1 MWILGLKGL
10 IGELHERERSPVAKK
25 KNWLYIHPRKIG
37 SHVTVCPPGH
47 PSVKDCTEFPS
58 LGQIELTNEK
68 LSIED
73 KRFNGRT

>member
-25 KNWLYIHPRKIG
+25 SGYISIQEILVTIRPYVHPAARLSKIIL
-37 SHVTVCPPGH
+37 S
-47 PSVKDCTEFPS
+47 FPS
-58 LGQIELTNEK
+58 LGQTELTNEK

-73 KRFNGRT
+73 KRFNART

>member
-10 IGELHERERSPVAKK
+10 IGKLHERERSPVAKK
-25 KNWLYIHPRKIG
+25 NWLYIHPRNIG
-37 SHVTVCPPGH
+37 SHVTVCPPGR
-47 PSVKDCTEFPS
+47 PSVKVCTEFPS